1 MPDADHG
8 PGSSKKGGSALWLA
22 KAMAS
27 CGGIGHLPG
36 GPGTYAAIL
45 CAGLWYGFWHVDA
58 LQTDRSFQY
67 LFAAPL
73 HWEALVFSA
82 SFIWVLF
89 LAGIWSTANVQPL
102 WGKDPS
108 KVVIDEV
115 LGQAIALFALPWHP
129 LTALGGLVL
138 FRFFDIAKP
147 LGIRRMER
155 IPGAWGVMLDDAL
168 AGLYANIVLQVLW
181 YSGLFVQL
189 AQSLNWA

>member
-1 MPDADHG
+1 MPEVDPHTN
-8 PGSSKKGGSALWLA
+8 SSKDASRKLWLA
-22 KAMAS
+22 KFLAS

-36 GPGTYAAIL
+36 GPGTYASML
-45 CAGLWYGFWHVDA
+45 CVGLWYGLWHFDA
-58 LQTDRSFQY
+58 LAVDRSFQY

-89 LAGIWSTANVQPL
+89 LAGIWSTTKVQGI

-108 KVVIDEV
+108 QVVIDEV
-115 LGQAIALFALPWHP
+115 LGQAIALAALPWHP
-129 LTALGGLVL
+129 LTALGGLLL

-147 LGIRRMER
+147 MGIRRMER
-155 IPGAWGVMLDDAL
+155 LPGAWGVMLDDAL

-189 AQSLNWA
+189 ARALNWA